1 MADGALN
8 EVHDMLHRM
17 NELAVQAANDTNTK
31 YDREAIQN
39 EIEAL
44 VDEIDRIGEDTEYN
58 SMSEFD
64 GWAGLSGKPKLPE
77 FRRGLDGGLLRRQV

>member
-1 MADGALN
+1 MADSGLDKASTNISDGISISQVADGALN

-39 EIEAL
+39 E
-44 VDEIDRIGEDTEYN
+44 
-58 SMSEFD
+58 
-64 GWAGLSGKPKLPE
+64 
-77 FRRGLDGGLLRRQV
+77 